1 MFVVGIMGTPKTKGR
16 KIHSNFFSKT
26 KFLNVDLSDLESCFE
41 RNYEL
46 TIATHDEQLQ
56 INQLIKRIDFKSILL
71 NSFSDAI
78 SIVGSGLT
86 AFASSVSSITSGI
99 KTFFTFGRYRLI
111 GKSNGSNAD
120 FRIQSSSK
128 TYSHVVM
135 KVGKVYGV
143 TKIQDAFTQSC
154 NCGQT
159 VYLE

>member
-1 MFVVGIMGTPKTKGR
+1 M
-16 KIHSNFFSKT
+16 
-26 KFLNVDLSDLESCFE
+26 LNVDFHLSDSESCFGE

-56 INQLIKRIDFKSILL
+56 INQLIKRIDFKSIFL
-71 NSFSDAI
+71 NSFSDA
-78 SIVGSGLT
+78 VRSGLT
-86 AFASSVSSITSGI
+86 VLASSVSSITSGI

-111 GKSNGSNAD
+111 GKSNGSDAD

-135 KVGKVYGV
+135 KVDKVYGV

-159 VYLE
+159 VHLK